1 MAFWF
6 ETAWIWDLWSYDFLD
21 FTFLRSYEKQTK
33 SHYDYNNTF
42 IKLCNQKEF
51 IYILKHHCLKLNY
64 FIKKNIYN
72 SRLLFSSC
80 ATYGHNSSDHFCHSL
95 KNKKL
100 NKNGG
105 KWLGFDSIK
114 NYQYSDSLR
123 VSHPITSGWCS
134 RFSRWSLKNLRINLP
149 LRVADVSY
157 TAFIWFKFYLLII

>member
-1 MAFWF
+1 M
-6 ETAWIWDLWSYDFLD
+6 T
-21 FTFLRSYEKQTK
+21 
-33 SHYDYNNTF
+33 NNTF
-42 IKLCNQKEF
+42 IKLCNQKEY

-64 FIKKNIYN
+64 FYKKKYIYN

-114 NYQYSDSLR
+114 NDQYSDSFR
-123 VSHPITSGWCS
+123 VSPPITSGWYS
-134 RFSRWSLKNLRINLP
+134 RFSRGSPQNLRRIPP
-149 LRVADVSY
+149 LRVADY
-157 TAFIWFKFYLLII
+157 PAFIWFKFCLLII